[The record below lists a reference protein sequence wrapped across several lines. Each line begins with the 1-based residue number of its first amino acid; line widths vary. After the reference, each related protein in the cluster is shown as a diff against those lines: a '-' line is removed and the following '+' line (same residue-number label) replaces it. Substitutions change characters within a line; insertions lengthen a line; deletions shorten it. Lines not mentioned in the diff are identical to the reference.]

1 MSDRRRV
8 VVMSEAEYLAYR
20 QFLRMPP
27 PLQQAIQSM
36 CALEVSAT
44 VTPPDSQQPIVGSGP
59 TMSLDA
65 YPMVARSTQ

>member
-8 VVMSEAEYLAYR
+8 VVMSEAEYVAYR

-27 PLQQAIQSM
+27 ELQLAIQAM

-44 VTPPDSQQPIVGSGP
+44 VTPPDSRQPIVGSAP
-59 TMSLDA
+59 AASLDA
-65 YPMVARSTQ
+65 YPMVARSMQ